1 MPTDIHFVG
10 SKKPAELKED
20 DGPVTSLLHGS
31 AVAQF
36 HLVPNG
42 VPVTVYRS
50 GIAFVTKAPAASFRR
65 RAAASF
71 RLLEK
76 HERWR
81 FEFEPAVPAHRRG
94 LESFRFQFGQ

>member
-10 SKKPAELKED
+10 SEKQVTVKED
-20 DGPVTSLLHGS
+20 YGPVTSLLHGS

-50 GIAFVTKAPAASFRR
+50 GIAFVTQVLAGELQQAGGGIVPPSG
-65 RAAASF
+65 RA
-71 RLLEK
+71 
-76 HERWR
+76 
-81 FEFEPAVPAHRRG
+81 
-94 LESFRFQFGQ
+94 